1 MLGFLGRRGKD
12 LSDSAINPFLKF
24 IKETPLPP
32 LTPSGY
38 LYAGPA
44 AEKVGIPPVK
54 PSETEGDATAQWFTT
69 LNKHRL
75 DSGLDPMPSIPVPG
89 AIAPRIAQ
97 QRLSE
102 VPDPSEFGTLYQ
114 LQSQAAEPTPVTP
127 STEQTFKELERFTGD
142 MRPPMDEEGY
152 VTLRNIYGD
161 QVRGPDFAGEIKRA
175 TERHQAELKR
185 VAEMQQAQLKEQEQH
200 EKTEEWLVTQPEHI
214 QRNVRLG
221 ILYEGYGLQ
230 RPSNLTPL
238 PPNPTATDWDRLNEE
253 MEIGLDN
260 ALRVKDIPVQDP
272 VGEFIQLT
280 EASGEIIGTGLEMG
294 HSKYLRR
301 VYSDYDKPLSDRA
314 QKSRDAIADFLA
326 GKKAFGETVDFLSE
340 NLGDRSWWQ
349 QMLLMGIEPIG
360 LVATGAGWG
369 KALQAITRSG
379 MTAKQVRAARF
390 ANLVKRSR
398 MAHRGAWEPSG
409 QAMRMATSDLMDPV
423 SLAAK
428 YAVKRID
435 EEQVKFGKAI
445 RSKVRGSEVG
455 GPIDPSDYPY
465 SRGLGPEDI
474 RISDEAFAARAADEV
489 PIADE
494 RMTFGMGTPES
505 RYRYALEAPDSH
517 PSLDRFLDEGV
528 TDISTGSQV
537 TANLFRVTRGN
548 PDASVTIYRAV
559 PEGVSSIGPGDWI
572 ALDRKYAEMHLRNP
586 SDRII
591 SREVTAKDI
600 SWARTSDD
608 EWLFTPTARAAD
620 DVIQRTPGT
629 QMVRQADGTLKEI
642 TPPELNLQ
650 VLEEGKVG
658 KQLGGIQLENLA
670 PLPQQIGR
678 NILEGIQST
687 AEFAGR
693 PVMKALGREVPKV
706 SRAERRRK
714 ARELKG
720 SWVNKYGTPAEKI
733 SAHKLIEAINAKYF
747 LKSKLQREAEI
758 LIGRSK
764 QVGRGIA
771 AGRKAFQPT
780 EGTGDFGK
788 AYDAVKKALGGPLSE
803 ITLDPVKFRQILGE
817 PAIDTITNLLA
828 KKSSPILESG
838 PNKLKFFD
846 SLNAYNAWEGLLRGV
861 IPAPHMV
868 KILTDILGPGV
879 GKALHSKRP
888 RSKLIGSL
896 TTGFH
901 ELINAPRAL
910 KASFDISFL
919 GRQAGMMLPGEAVK
933 AASAA
938 NIAMRAFAPGG
949 EDVARELVQAMRTAD
964 NGRMWDMIVNK
975 GGVFISDV
983 VRGVDTSL
991 TNREEAFMGSFVGK
1005 AVPYVRGSERAHAT
1019 FLAKFRWD
1027 LMDDYLKRIE
1037 TEMGRRLD
1045 DAESIR
1051 AQRPG
1056 ITDEAIGVM
1065 RVQDQKLIKDY
1076 GDYINAM
1083 TGRGPMG
1090 KAPAALQ
1097 SIVNGLM
1104 FSPKLFTSRIAA
1116 PAYAAKLLT
1125 RGGLRRYGVR
1135 GKDITKFK
1143 DPEDFYKLALQSDG
1157 EARAVYKQVTKMVAR
1172 QLVGW
1177 YMTGMTTY
1185 WLAKQ
1190 ASDFIPDPVEEV
1202 GRWIPVPKLPTVEG
1216 MRGTVS
1222 GLRVGGDPTATDFGK
1237 IIFEGPGGQRTYD
1250 IWAGNVQI
1258 ARAIAQLI
1266 ERRAKSSRTGMT
1278 YKVGI
1283 AEVLKRLMR
1292 SKFNPTAGMIL
1303 EYNLLGGFT
1312 GGESWGKGTGFLG
1325 EDRDL
1330 LKDMTAPLWK
1340 DGGLNEQSFW
1350 IRYGE
1355 PLFIRELIDS
1365 IDLELTPAFP
1375 GENQV
1380 DWNKNTASVTKD
1392 ASPEVLDQIKDIGI
1406 GAATALPALGGI
1418 GYGAYTTPD
1427 IMTREMTKKDFGVEL
1442 NYIDV
1447 PKFYREEVNE
1457 QLQKEELAKGVTREF
1472 SLAGRISKIN
1482 SDEEEAYR
1490 TLEAY
1495 DPKLRE
1501 DKFNKAQYNSAYF
1514 DINDRFDRQRQDE
1527 YAREGF
1533 TDDESERS
1541 KALRKE
1547 GLGKVE
1553 LYAKQITEE
1562 VKRERERLEGISGG
1576 VPGEKRADIYE
1587 RITTSYET
1595 SSDPYR
1601 RAALVWYIMDRYR
1614 VTIPGDLLG
1623 VLYES
1628 IREDYNNSKKYR
1640 DQYRSGA
1647 LKRFHPVLYAPR

>member
-1 MLGFLGRRGKD
+1 MFPRIG
-12 LSDSAINPFLKF
+12 
-24 IKETPLPP
+24 TPLPKIK
-32 LTPSGY
+32 GIDR
-38 LYAGPA
+38 A
-44 AEKVGIPPVK
+44 IPPWLRRGDSSVE
-54 PSETEGDATAQWFTT
+54 PEPVPETETEGDATSQWFTE
-69 LNKHRL
+69 LNKFRT
-75 DSGLDPMPSIPVPG
+75 DSGLDSIPSIPVPG
-89 AIAPRIAQ
+89 ALAPRIAQ
-97 QRLSE
+97 QRLSTTPPE
-102 VPDPSEFGTLYQ
+102 TYRV
-114 LQSQAAEPTPVTP
+114 AEPTPLTP
-127 STEQTFKELERFTGD
+127 FTKQFAEKLERFTGD
-142 MRPPMDEEGY
+142 IRPPMDAEGY
-152 VTLRNIYGD
+152 LTLRNVYGE

-175 TERHQAELKR
+175 TERHQAEEKIQK
-185 VAEMQQAQLKEQEQH
+185 QQ
-200 EKTEEWLVTQPEHI
+200 EKTERWMVTQPDYI
-214 QRNVRLG
+214 QDNVNLAL
-221 ILYEGYGLQ
+221 LYEKNKLP

-238 PPNPTATDWDRLNEE
+238 PPNPTAADWERLNKDLW
-253 MEIGLDN
+253 MGLDN

-272 VGEFIQLT
+272 VGEFMQLT
-280 EASGEIIGTGLEMG
+280 EASGEVLGTGLEMG
-294 HSKYLRR
+294 TKRAVSRAPSGR
-301 VYSDYDKPLSDRA
+301 PSPVLSDRA
-314 QKSRDAIADFLA
+314 QKSRDAIVELLE
-326 GKKAFGETVDFLSE
+326 GKKSFGETVDFLSE
-340 NLGDRSWWQ
+340 NMADRPVWQ
-349 QMLLMGIEPIG
+349 QLILMGLEPVG

-369 KALQAITRSG
+369 KALQTITRSG

-390 ANLVKRSR
+390 DDLVKRHRRS
-398 MAHRGAWEPSG
+398 HRGAVGPTE
-409 QAMRMATSDLMDPV
+409 QATRMAESELMDPV
-423 SLAAK
+423 SLASK

-435 EEQVKFGKAI
+435 EARVKNIEATRKE
-445 RSKVRGSEVG
+445 VRRKFIHGEVG
-455 GPIDPSDYPY
+455 VDRDILPALD
-465 SRGLGPEDI
+465 PEDI
-474 RISDEAFAARAADEV
+474 RISDEAFA
-489 PIADE
+489 
-494 RMTFGMGTPES
+494 
-505 RYRYALEAPDSH
+505 
-517 PSLDRFLDEGV
+517 
-528 TDISTGSQV
+528 
-537 TANLFRVTRGN
+537 
-548 PDASVTIYRAV
+548 
-559 PEGVSSIGPGDWI
+559 
-572 ALDRKYAEMHLRNP
+572 
-586 SDRII
+586 
-591 SREVTAKDI
+591 
-600 SWARTSDD
+600 
-608 EWLFTPTARAAD
+608 ARAAD

-747 LKSKLQREAEI
+747 LKSKLQRESEI
-758 LIGRSK
+758 IIGRSK

-780 EGTGDFGK
+780 EGTGGFGK

-828 KKSSPILESG
+828 KKSSPVLESG

-846 SLNAYNAWEGLLRGV
+846 SLNAHNAWEGLLRGV

-888 RSKLIGSL
+888 RSKLIGPL

-938 NIAMRAFAPGG
+938 NIAVRAFAPGG

-1045 DAESIR
+1045 DSESIR

-1266 ERRAKSSRTGMT
+1266 EERAKSSRTGMT

-1406 GAATALPALGGI
+1406 GVATALPALGGI

-1472 SLAGRISKIN
+1472 SLAGRINKI
-1482 SDEEEAYR
+1482 DGEEEEAYR
-1490 TLEAY
+1490 
-1495 DPKLRE
+1495 KLAGQPWTGRE
-1501 DKFNKAQYNSAYF
+1501 TRSAYRNISEEF
-1514 DINDRFDRQRQDE
+1514 NEQRQAE
-1527 YAREGF
+1527 YAKEGF
-1533 TDDESERS
+1533 ADDESEKS

-1547 GLGKVE
+1547 GLSKVE

-1562 VKRERERLEGISGG
+1562 ANKQIEQLTGVTGGIPDDAISN
-1576 VPGEKRADIYE
+1576 IYE
-1587 RITTSYET
+1587 TITRSYET
-1595 SSDPYR
+1595 SSDPHR
-1601 RAALVWYIMDRYR
+1601 RAALVWYLMDRYR
-1614 VTIPGDLLG
+1614 VTIPENLLNRLH
-1623 VLYES
+1623 VS
-1628 IREDYNNSKKYR
+1628 IWKDYNNSKKYR
-1640 DQYRSGA
+1640 EMYRSGE
-1647 LKRFHPVLYAPR
+1647 LRRHHPVLYAPR